1 MLFRNLANLYSFSF
15 PTTLV
20 KVLRQRHYAGSRL
33 ITWFWQTKSFRTTE
47 NQLSFHEETLA
58 GVLAIAMAAQIVW
71 GIWLLIDWA
80 RFGTAGTWQFGLA
93 IMVSYPLVWV
103 HLLAVGV
110 WVYKLAYYAV
120 HPKKAGRA
128 VVCTI
133 LEYQV
138 KRLRKRYQFTVV
150 AVAGSVGKT
159 STKLAIADLL
169 SQSLRVRHQTGNYND
184 RVTVPLVFFGQPEPS
199 LFNVVAW
206 LKLVGANQA
215 ALSHPYPY
223 DVVVVELG
231 TDAPGQM
238 ADFAYLRP
246 DIAVVTAVTPEHMEY
261 FKTLDGVATEELTVF
276 DYSERVLV
284 NGDDIPG
291 KYLAGRAFTEYSL
304 KTTQADYFALTT
316 AHDLHSQHLDIVT
329 PTEKLKTDVQY
340 IGAQGA
346 KFALAATAVADMM
359 GVKSSAISNGLP
371 KLSHFAGRMQI
382 LTGIKNSILIDDTY
396 NASPVAVQAA
406 LDVLYEAKAPQRIAI
421 LGSMNEMGDYSPEAH
436 REVGEYCDP
445 EKFDLLVIIGVD
457 AKKYLAPVAK
467 EKGCTVKTFLS
478 PYEAGEY
485 VKSKL
490 KTGAVV
496 LAKGSQNGVFAE
508 EALKPLLA
516 DPADISKLVRQ
527 SPEWLKK
534 KQAQFNGFPE
544 AA

>member
-1 MLFRNLANLYSFSF
+1 MFFRTLPNLYSFAI

-20 KVLRQRHYAGSRL
+20 RVLRQRNYAGGRL
-33 ITWFWQTKSFRTTE
+33 IAWFWHTKSFRTKPE
-47 NQLSFHEETLA
+47 QLSFHEETLA
-58 GVLAIAMAAQIVW
+58 GVIAIVMAAQVVW
-71 GIWLLIDWA
+71 GIWMLVDWA
-80 RFGTAGTWQFGLA
+80 RFGTAGSWQFGVAL
-93 IMVSYPLVWV
+93 IISYPLVWT

-110 WVYKLAYYAV
+110 VLYKIGYYATR
-120 HPKKAGRA
+120 PKKAGRA
-128 VVCTI
+128 AVCTI

-138 KRLRKRYQFTVV
+138 RELRKRHKFTVV

-159 STKLAIADLL
+159 STKLAVADLL
-169 SQSLRVRHQTGNYND
+169 AQSLRVRHQTGNYND

-206 LKLVGANQA
+206 LKLFGANQA
-215 ALSHPYPY
+215 ALSHAYPY

-238 ADFAYLRP
+238 ATFAYLRP

-261 FKTLDGVATEELTVF
+261 FKTLDRVAGEELTVF
-276 DYSERVLV
+276 DYCERVLV

-291 KYLAGRAFTEYSL
+291 KYLAGRTFAEYSL

-316 AHDLHSQHLDIVT
+316 VHNLHGQHLDIVT

-346 KFALAATAVADMM
+346 KFALAATAVADML
-359 GVKSSAISNGLP
+359 GLKGTAISTGLP

-382 LTGIKNSILIDDTY
+382 LPGIKNSMLIDDTY

-436 REVGEYCDP
+436 HEVGEYCDP
-445 EKFDLLVIIGVD
+445 KRFDLLVTIGAD
-457 AKKYLAPVAK
+457 AKNYLAPAAK
-467 EKGCTVKTFLS
+467 EKGCTVKTFMS

-508 EALKPLLA
+508 EALKPLLS
-516 DPADISKLVRQ
+516 DPADTSKLVRQ
-527 SPEWLKK
+527 SPVWLKK
-534 KQAQFNGFPE
+534 KQTQFNG
-544 AA
+544 